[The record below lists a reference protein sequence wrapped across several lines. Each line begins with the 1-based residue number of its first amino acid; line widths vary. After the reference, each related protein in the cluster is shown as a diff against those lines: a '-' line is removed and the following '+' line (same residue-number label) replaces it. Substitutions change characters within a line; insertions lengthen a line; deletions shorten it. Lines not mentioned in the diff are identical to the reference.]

1 MLPPPRLLPAGD
13 SAIVVEY
20 GDGIDVG
27 INARVRQLHRA
38 LAAGDH
44 RGIVEAVPTYRSL
57 MVHYDPIVVSRESLE
72 ELIRKTASRLPEE
85 SREPVRTVEIP
96 VMYGGEA
103 GPDLTDVAAIAGM
116 DERAVVDLHA
126 GGDYIVFMLGF
137 MPGFPYLGG
146 LPAAIATPRLA
157 TPRTLV
163 PAGSVGIAGA
173 QTGIY
178 PMESPGGWRLIGLT
192 PVRLFDARRSPPA
205 LLEAGDRVRFV
216 PVGKPDFDAV
226 ARDVAA
232 DRYHPNVRVRRSG
245 L

>member
-57 MVHYDPIVVSRESLE
+57 MVHYDPIVVSREARE
-72 ELIRKTASRLPEE
+72 ELIRNTAGRLPEE
-85 SREPVRTVEIP
+85 SREAVRTVEIP

-126 GGDYIVFMLGF
+126 GGDYMVFMLGF

-146 LPAAIATPRLA
+146 LPAA
-157 TPRTLV
+157 
-163 PAGSVGIAGA
+163 
-173 QTGIY
+173 TG
-178 PMESPGGWRLIGLT
+178 
-192 PVRLFDARRSPPA
+192 ARRTGGRA
-205 LLEAGDRVRFV
+205 
-216 PVGKPDFDAV
+216 
-226 ARDVAA
+226 
-232 DRYHPNVRVRRSG
+232 
-245 L
+245 